1 MSTRRLALLIAVL
14 TGLFV
19 VGVALAIGGLLALGD
34 PGVLVVGLV
43 SALAALAAAAL
54 AWLAVRVVAAEEEP
68 AKAEAPPSVLP
79 IATAPIR
86 RPVRIQAMPVADL
99 PPAYVSAVM
108 KGLQASRRAGG
119 ARERP

>member
-19 VGVALAIGGLLALGD
+19 VGVALGVGGLLALGD

-43 SALAALAAAAL
+43 AALAALAAAAL
-54 AWLAVRVVAAEEEP
+54 AWLAVRAVAAEEEP
-68 AKAEAPPSVLP
+68 VQAETPPAVLP
-79 IATAPIR
+79 IATTPTR

-99 PPAYVSAVM
+99 PPAYLAAVM

-119 ARERP
+119 AAERR